1 MTQVAVGIVA
11 SECDRP
17 EQFLPSLIEPV
28 TIFTEDK
35 KGFGL
40 FDENAIIRYYSVEY
54 IVNLIL
60 IMREN
65 VFKEILSFF
74 DILQQ
79 VEIDDSVIKRY
90 QRKSQVCSIESE

>member
-1 MTQVAVGIVA
+1 M
-11 SECDRP
+11 
-17 EQFLPSLIEPV
+17 
-28 TIFTEDK
+28 TIFTEEK

-79 VEIDDSVIKRY
+79 VAII
-90 QRKSQVCSIESE
+90 

>member
-1 MTQVAVGIVA
+1 MAVGIIA
-11 SECDRP
+11 SECEKP
-17 EQFLPSLIEPV
+17 EQFLGNLIEQV
-28 TIFTEDK
+28 TCGHDDK
-35 KGFGL
+35 KTHGL
-40 FDENAIIRYYSVEY
+40 YDENAIIRYYSVEY

-79 VEIDDSVIKRY
+79 VDRAY
-90 QRKSQVCSIESE
+90 

>member
-1 MTQVAVGIVA
+1 MGIIA
-11 SECDRP
+11 SECEKP
-17 EQFLPSLIEPV
+17 EQFLSTMIEQV
-28 TIFTEDK
+28 TGNHDDK

-40 FDENAIIRYYSVEY
+40 YDENAIIRYYSVEY

-79 VEIDDSVIKRY
+79 VV
-90 QRKSQVCSIESE
+90 SIH

>member
-1 MTQVAVGIVA
+1 MGIVA
-11 SECDRP
+11 SECDKP
-17 EQFLPSLIEPV
+17 EQFLTSLIEPV
-28 TIFTEDK
+28 TGVGEEK

-40 FDENAIIRYYSVEY
+40 YDENAIIRYYSVEY

-79 VEIDDSVIKRY
+79 VDSCDY
-90 QRKSQVCSIESE
+90 

>member
-1 MTQVAVGIVA
+1 MGIIG
-11 SECDRP
+11 SECDKP
-17 EQFLPSLIEPV
+17 EQFLGHLIEQV
-28 TIFTEDK
+28 TGSPDDK
-35 KGFGL
+35 KDFGL
-40 FDENAIIRYYSVEY
+40 SDENAVIRYYSVEY

-79 VEIDDSVIKRY
+79 VP
-90 QRKSQVCSIESE
+90 